1 MLRRDALL
9 TALATLAPLALGAC
23 SKNDGAAPTA
33 SSTGA
38 TPGTPPGSPQTMYA
52 QASKGSGFTVG
63 QMMAADPVLVFFDP
77 QCPHC
82 GDLWT
87 AAQPLLPK
95 LRMVW
100 MPVGFLRG
108 VSEVQGAAIL
118 GAPEPAVTMTAHEAL
133 LRSRQ
138 GGLTVS
144 GAPPEADIAK
154 VKANTELLNKL
165 GADSVPF
172 ILYRNRKTG
181 EYGTHSGTLSTEQLA
196 ALAGL

>member
-9 TALATLAPLALGAC
+9 TSLATLGALALGAC
-23 SKNDGAAPTA
+23 SKNDGGTPAA
-33 SSTGA
+33 SSTGGA
-38 TPGTPPGSPQTMYA
+38 PATPPGSPQTLYA

-82 GDLWT
+82 GELWK
-87 AAQPLLPK
+87 ASQPLLPK

-108 VSEVQGAAIL
+108 ASEVQGAAIL
-118 GAPEPAVTMTAHEAL
+118 AAPEPAVTMTAHEAL
-133 LRSRQ
+133 LESRQ
-138 GGLTVS
+138 GGMTVS

-172 ILYRNRKTG
+172 ILYRNRKSG
-181 EYGTHSGTLSTEQLA
+181 EYGTYSGALPTEQLA
-196 ALAGL
+196 ELTGL